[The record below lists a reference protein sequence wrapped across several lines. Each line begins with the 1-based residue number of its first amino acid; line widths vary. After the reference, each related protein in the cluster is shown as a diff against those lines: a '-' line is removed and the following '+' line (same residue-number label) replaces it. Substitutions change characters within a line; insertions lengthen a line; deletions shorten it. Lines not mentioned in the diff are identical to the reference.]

1 LFLVKHGRYA
11 PFLSVTGTW
20 ALSLSKISGMKKT
33 IIILLLV
40 AVAICAA
47 ILIFFYVR
55 SEKAKPLP
63 PANIYMAGVYGT
75 GELENDTAYFMIN
88 DSLVSLLP
96 ASARVSGI
104 YYFNGD
110 VYVSGIYNKE
120 GNTTPC
126 YWKNSELVTLPV
138 EKYSAYTSGI
148 FVNDRG
154 VFVSG
159 HINDTDKDITPC
171 YWYNDSLIV
180 IPVDEEESCFTRSI
194 FADDDD
200 VYVAGYSNYTKGDL
214 FFINACCW
222 MNGEKILLDTMSSSL
237 SIATHVI
244 KEDTSLYIAGR
255 IIKDDT
261 ASVCIWK
268 NGERTDIY
276 SAYNEMPGQ
285 RMQIFNFFEAAD
297 FLMIDFQKGS
307 LVIPGTKILAFTVS
321 DDNTY
326 TLASVDDSI
335 ICLINKELSYPVK
348 DTVNAEIK
356 AISVLAG
363 DTLIAGMGEDSLYMW
378 RNNIRKGIAD
388 TTIFKDRVK
397 YFYIGRD

>member
-1 LFLVKHGRYA
+1 
-11 PFLSVTGTW
+11 
-20 ALSLSKISGMKKT
+20 MKKT

-47 ILIFFYVR
+47 VLIFFYVR

-63 PANIYMAGVYGT
+63 PANIYIAGVYGT

-88 DSLVSLLP
+88 DSMVSLLP
-96 ASARVSGI
+96 ASSRVSGI

-110 VYVSGIYNKE
+110 VYVSGIYIKD
-120 GNTTPC
+120 GYTTPC

-148 FVNDRG
+148 FVNDKG

-171 YWYNDSLIV
+171 YWHNDSLIV
-180 IPVDEEESCFTRSI
+180 IPIDEEESCFTRSI
-194 FADDDD
+194 YADDND
-200 VYVAGYSNYTKGDL
+200 VYVAGYSNYTKGNM

-222 MNGEKILLDTMSSSL
+222 MNSEKILLDTLSSSL
-237 SIATHVI
+237 SIATHI
-244 KEDTSLYIAGR
+244 AKEDTNLYVAGR
-255 IIKDDT
+255 IIKEDT

-268 NGERTDIY
+268 NGVRKDLY
-276 SAYNEMPGQ
+276 SSYNIMPGKS
-285 RMQIFNFFEAAD
+285 MQIFNFFEASD
-297 FLMIDFQKGS
+297 FLMIDLQRGS
-307 LVIPGTKILAFTVS
+307 LVIPETKILAFTVS
-321 DDNTY
+321 DGNTY

-335 ICLINKELSYPVK
+335 ICLINNEPSYPVK
-348 DTVNAEIK
+348 DTIYVEIK
-356 AISVLAG
+356 AVSVCEG

-378 RNNIRKGIAD
+378 RNNIRKGIVD
-388 TTIFKDRVK
+388 TTALKDRVK